1 MINAIY
7 QNALISADLLQ
18 KNSVSDDY
26 LANSSTNGVVI
37 AGGIASGVI
46 ETEGDEDWFSIML
59 MQGRSYEFQLEGKG
73 DIYADSILQDPLLK
87 LYDSTGLLIASND
100 DISDDNFN
108 SLITYTPTTS
118 GIYFLGA
125 TAFSGGDY
133 SNTGSYEIHAIENP
147 SVSDDYLSNS
157 STNGAV
163 IAGGIA
169 SGVIET
175 DGDEDWFSIMLV
187 QGRSYE
193 FQLEGKG
200 DIYADNIL
208 QDPLLKLYDSTGLL
222 IASNN
227 DISYDNNNSMISY
240 TPTTSGIYFLGATAF
255 SGGSYS
261 NTGSYEIH
269 AIENQNDLYL
279 VGTEGD
285 DNLMG
290 GIGNDILVGRLGIDI
305 MTGGSGLDIFGLA
318 DVGHYFFQDFTPGV
332 DKIAFDTK
340 LGFEYFDELVPYI
353 TAISTQG
360 NDIVVSF
367 VDDIASI
374 TFVGIML
381 QSTALSVD
389 DVIFQAL

>member
-26 LANSSTNGVVI
+26 LANSSTNGV
-37 AGGIASGVI
+37 
-46 ETEGDEDWFSIML
+46 
-59 MQGRSYEFQLEGKG
+59 
-73 DIYADSILQDPLLK
+73 
-87 LYDSTGLLIASND
+87 
-100 DISDDNFN
+100 
-108 SLITYTPTTS
+108 
-118 GIYFLGA
+118 
-125 TAFSGGDY
+125 
-133 SNTGSYEIHAIENP
+133 
-147 SVSDDYLSNS
+147 
-157 STNGAV
+157 V